1 MVDCLENHFSHF
13 CNKTLAVTLH
23 TKSTFLYVCMLYV
36 PYSVPISVLLSFEL
50 SEYIMLCFGTQCIF
64 TILLPCY
71 AMIFF
76 ITFMIFVV
84 NCDGTIMC
92 KSICRWV
99 CILAIDGHPFV
110 VVFVF
115 SPLTDIHLSLCLYSR
130 HWRTS
135 ICRWVCILAIDG
147 HLNIYTTI
155 RLPLSIGASWSWSH
169 GSWVSNYLFN
179 QCLSSLTLWVRIPLR
194 RCVLD
199 TTLCDKVYQW
209 HAAGR
214 WFSPSTPVSSFRHD
228 IAEILLKVALNTINQ
243 T

>member
-1 MVDCLENHFSHF
+1 MYFYNITSLL
-13 CNKTLAVTLH
+13 CNDILH
-23 TKSTFLYVCMLYV
+23 NFHDICS
-36 PYSVPISVLLSFEL
+36 EL
-50 SEYIMLCFGTQCIF
+50 WWYNNVQ
-64 TILLPCY
+64 
-71 AMIFF
+71 
-76 ITFMIFVV
+76 
-84 NCDGTIMC
+84 
-92 KSICRWV
+92 
-99 CILAIDGHPFV
+99 
-110 VVFVF
+110 
-115 SPLTDIHLSLCLYSR
+115 IHLSLSLYSR

-135 ICRWVCILAIDG
+135 ICRCVCILSIDR

>member
-23 TKSTFLYVCMLYV
+23 TKSTFLYVYMLYV
-36 PYSVPISVLLSFEL
+36 PYSVPLSVLLSFEL

-92 KSICRWV
+92 K
-99 CILAIDGHPFV
+99 
-110 VVFVF
+110 
-115 SPLTDIHLSLCLYSR
+115 
-130 HWRTS
+130 S